1 MAVWSQL
8 QSYPGGE
15 GTDEKKGTGFK
26 QQRLRSVAG
35 FAPRRFGP
43 VHCVQGLP
51 ERRGVRQGGWR
62 TGYDQPGYREVPAG
76 LPGGPERRARTALA
90 L

>member
-1 MAVWSQL
+1 LAVWSQL
-8 QSYPGGE
+8 QSYLGGE
-15 GTDEKKGTGFK
+15 GTDEKGTGFK

-35 FAPRRFGP
+35 FNPRRFGP
-43 VHCVQGLP
+43 VHYVQGLP
-51 ERRGVRQGGWR
+51 KRGGVRQSGWR
-62 TGYDQPGYREVPAG
+62 TGHDRPGYREVSAG